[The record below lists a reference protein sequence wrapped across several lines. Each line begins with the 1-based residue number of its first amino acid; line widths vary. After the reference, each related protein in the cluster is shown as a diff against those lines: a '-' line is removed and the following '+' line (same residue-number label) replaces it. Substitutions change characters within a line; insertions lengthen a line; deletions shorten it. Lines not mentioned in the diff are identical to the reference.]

1 MTALL
6 AIAIFLAS
14 VCCIL
19 LYSLACSFA
28 EDYIHQ
34 QFDDIKIIHYFAMVC
49 PIWNVYLAYLYLKS
63 KNTSIKAWVKHVY
76 EAQFKWR

>member
-1 MTALL
+1 MTVLL

-14 VCCIL
+14 VCCIS
-19 LYSLACSFA
+19 LYALSCTFA

-34 QFDDIKIIHYFAMVC
+34 QFDNIKIIHYFAMVC
-49 PIWNVYLAYLYLKS
+49 PIWNTYLAYLYLKS

-76 EAQFKWR
+76 EDQFKWR